1 MKKYFPVL
9 SWLPTYKAA
18 FLRKDL
24 TAGFTVTVML
34 IPQGMAYAMLA
45 GMPAIA
51 GLYGAMMALLA
62 YTVFG
67 TSKHLSIGPV
77 AIDSL
82 LLVSGVGLMATTGS
96 NDFILLAA
104 LTALMVGT
112 LQISFGLFRMGFIV
126 NFLSY
131 PVLNGFISGAALI
144 ISFSQ
149 IKHILGISVPRSSY
163 FFKTLLALIKNAPQL
178 HLPTFILGVTAIL
191 FILLFKKLR
200 PNLPVALFAVLL
212 FSLFVWYF
220 RLDQGGMKIVGD
232 IPKGLPGFRPPP
244 VSLTKIEDLL
254 PLAATMAMISF
265 MEVVALGKRFAAKY
279 RYRIDPNQ
287 ELFAI
292 GSANILSGL
301 FHGYPMGG
309 SFSRTAVNAQ
319 SGSKTQL
326 AAFFTSFFLAL
337 TLLFLTPLFYYL
349 PNAVLAA
356 IIIVAVV
363 KLIDIKEPIRL
374 YHVKRSDFFVL
385 IFSFLATLSF
395 GVQYGVLLGIG
406 ASMLMILRRIS
417 RPHIARL
424 GLVPGTNSV
433 RNIKR
438 EPLAKPI
445 DGLLIFRIDASL
457 SFTNVGFL
465 RDFIQGH
472 ILNPTEPV
480 KTVIMD
486 AGSVNDIDATAE
498 MEIREMTEIFR
509 ERGIEIYYTHVKGQV
524 KDILKRSGYYDFL
537 GGEHFFH
544 SKKDCLEHIQ
554 KIRQKEDKTLT
565 DNGNIKEKT

>member
-9 SWLPTYKAA
+9 TWLPAYKSS
-18 FLRKDL
+18 FLKHDMS
-24 TAGFTVTVML
+24 AGFTVAVML

-62 YTVFG
+62 YTIFG

-82 LLVSGVGLMATTGS
+82 LLVSGVGLMAKAGS

-104 LTALMVGT
+104 LTALLVG
-112 LQISFGLFRMGFIV
+112 LVQISFGLFRLGFIV
-126 NFLSY
+126 NFLSF

-163 FFKTLLALIKNAPQL
+163 FFKTLLALISEAPHF
-178 HLPTFILGVTAIL
+178 HLSTLILGLAAIL
-191 FILLFKKLR
+191 FILLFKKIR
-200 PNLPVALFAVLL
+200 PNLPVALFAVLI
-212 FSLFVWYF
+212 FSLIVWYF
-220 RLDQGGMKIVGD
+220 RLDRGGMKIVGV
-232 IPKGLPGFRPPP
+232 IPQGLPGFRPPP
-244 VSLTKIEDLL
+244 ITLEKIQNLL

-374 YHVKRSDFFVL
+374 YRVKRSDFFVL
-385 IFSFLATLSF
+385 IFSFLSTLSF
-395 GVQYGVLLGIG
+395 GVQYGVLLGIA
-406 ASMLMILRRIS
+406 ASILMILRRVS
-417 RPHIARL
+417 RPHIAKL
-424 GLVPGTNSV
+424 GRVPATGHI
-433 RNIKR
+433 RNFSR
-438 EPLAKPI
+438 EPEAKSI
-445 DGLLIFRIDASL
+445 DGLFMFRMDASL
-457 SFTNVGFL
+457 TFTNVGFL
-465 RDFIQGH
+465 RDFIEEQ
-472 ILNPTEPV
+472 IMQS
-480 KTVIMD
+480 KQKIKAVIFD

-498 MEIREMTEIFR
+498 MEIREMTELFR
-509 ERGIEIYYTHVKGQV
+509 ERGTDLYFTRVKGQV
-524 KDILKRSGYYDFL
+524 LDILKRSGFVDFI
-537 GGEHFFH
+537 GADHFFRTRSACIDYYLQH
-544 SKKDCLEHIQ
+544 QNSEKPLP
-554 KIRQKEDKTLT
+554 KE
-565 DNGNIKEKT
+565 NQA